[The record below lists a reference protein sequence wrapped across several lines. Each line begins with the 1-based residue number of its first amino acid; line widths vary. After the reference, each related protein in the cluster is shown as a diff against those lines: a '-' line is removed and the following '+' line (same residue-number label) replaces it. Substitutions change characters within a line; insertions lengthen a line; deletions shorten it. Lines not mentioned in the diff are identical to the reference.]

1 MNPIESYGVADFAEY
16 VCNYPNALE
25 YDGGDLQYLA
35 CKHVRE
41 IVQRKEREKQNL
53 IYLKSLDDPRD
64 LIMSVLLS
72 GFMDEFYASYHKKN
86 SGKIKGDFVLEL
98 CDYVRD
104 QYHTQIA
111 DVIGYEDS
119 MYLGAR
125 NRDVYFTKMKIIRYV
140 AQEIISDSFY
150 SRVEC
155 IREKDNLSS
164 RVLGAFYLLNSFY
177 LKRSALHIDLTYN
190 AILESNSFLK
200 VFVPN
205 EDADV
210 RVIDGSGLL
219 GAKKKAKINRKSEND
234 VPLYLMTS
242 VGSYGTVNIG
252 ERVKKKKIEV
262 VDPEKF
268 IAEYQKDTG
277 KKVDVEDALVF
288 FGKEKKSILDHLGR
302 KFGIKIE
309 PQIEG
314 VRFTK
319 EIYENTKFK
328 CFILLREDYSQE
340 YGELINDGYLKALN
354 RASGEYLNIPYV
366 AEVNTL
372 EAINSGELEGVEA
385 DDLPCLYLWEGGK
398 KCDGVTISI
407 ESLDNHNIVDII
419 SRISQNAKNGYD
431 INAIKLDAE
440 ELIESIRMKG
450 EKGMKTIVNTGTYVG
465 DGAKIEVAGN
475 SIIGT
480 GNTQTNSVDIE
491 FDYNALDREID
502 TLKDKLDKIEKLEKE
517 QVDAIKESLDEIKE
531 ACAKKDKTAIE
542 NAFGFIKKSLK
553 YMVAEH
559 KEALVNAFMSLPIV
573 AKIFGA

>member
-111 DVIGYEDS
+111 DVIGDEDS

-125 NRDVYFTKMKIIRYV
+125 NKDIYRTKMIMIRNV
-140 AQEIISDSFY
+140 AKNIISDIFY
-150 SRVEC
+150 SYIQS
-155 IREKDNLSS
+155 IREKDNLSAK
-164 RVLGAFYLLNSFY
+164 VLYSFSSLKNFYSKNAFFQIELN
-177 LKRSALHIDLTYN
+177 YN
-190 AILESNSFLK
+190 AILESDSFLK

-219 GAKKKAKINRKSEND
+219 GAKKKAKINRKVEND
-234 VPLYLMTS
+234 DILCMMTS
-242 VGSYGTVNIG
+242 LGNFGTVNIG
-252 ERVKKKKIEV
+252 EQVKKQKIEV

-277 KKVDVEDALVF
+277 KKVDVDDALVF
-288 FGKEKKSILDHLGR
+288 FGKEKKTILDHLGSIL
-302 KFGIKIE
+302 GAKIE
-309 PQIEG
+309 PKEEL

-319 EIYENTKFK
+319 EIYENTKLN
-328 CFILLREDYSQE
+328 CFILFREDYSQE
-340 YGELINDGYLKALN
+340 YDKLVSGDNFKALN
-354 RASGEYLNIPYV
+354 FASGDYLNIPYV
-366 AEVNTL
+366 TKANTL
-372 EAINSGELEGVEA
+372 EAINSGDLEGVEA
-385 DDLPCLYLWEGGK
+385 GDLPCLYLWESGK
-398 KCDGVTISI
+398 KCDGVVISI
-407 ESLDNHNIVDII
+407 KLLNDHDII
-419 SRISQNAKNGYD
+419 DVISQISQNSKNGYD
-431 INAIKLDAE
+431 LNAIKLDAE
-440 ELIESIRMKG
+440 EQIERIRRRK
-450 EKGMKTIVNTGTYVG
+450 KVVTTFVNTGTYVG

-475 SIIGT
+475 SIIGS

>member
-41 IVQRKEREKQNL
+41 IVQKKERERQNL
-53 IYLKSLDDPRD
+53 LYLKSLDDPRD

-104 QYHTQIA
+104 QYHAQIA
-111 DVIGYEDS
+111 DVIGDEDF

-125 NRDVYFTKMKIIRYV
+125 NKEVYRTKMKIIRYV

-150 SRVEC
+150 SRVER

-164 RVLGAFYLLNSFY
+164 RILGAFYLLNSFY

-252 ERVKKKKIEV
+252 EQVKKQKIEV

-277 KKVDVEDALVF
+277 KKVDVDDALVY
-288 FGKEKKSILDHLGR
+288 FGKEKKTILDHLGS
-302 KFGIKIE
+302 KLGIKIE
-309 PQIEG
+309 PKDQQ

-319 EIYENTKFK
+319 EIYENTKFN
-328 CFILLREDYSQE
+328 CFILLREDYAQE
-340 YGELINDGYLKALN
+340 YEKLVSGDNFKALN

-372 EAINSGELEGVEA
+372 AAINSGDLEGVEV
-385 DDLPCLYLWEGGK
+385 DDLPCLYLWESGK
-398 KCDGVTISI
+398 KCDGIVISI
-407 ESLDNHNIVDII
+407 KSLDDHDII
-419 SRISQNAKNGYD
+419 DVISKISKNAKKGYD
-431 INAIKLDAE
+431 INAVKLEAE
-440 ELIESIRMKG
+440 ELIKSIRREK
-450 EKGMKTIVNTGTYVG
+450 KGMTNVINTGTYVG
-465 DGAKIEVAGN
+465 EGAKIEVAGN
-475 SIIGT
+475 SIIGS
-480 GNTQTNSVDIE
+480 GNTQTNSVDLD

-502 TLKDKLDKIEKLEKE
+502 TLKDKLDKIEELEEE
-517 QVDAIKESLDEIKE
+517 QVEAIKDSLDEIKE
-531 ACAKKDKTAIE
+531 ACTKKDKSAIE
-542 NAFGFIKKSLK
+542 NVFGFIKKSLK